1 MLLDW
6 CRLVGAARARERHTA
21 EVQATLEALPRL
33 VCDDHAFFQ
42 AQSALQALGEAL
54 AHVVLPQPEQ
64 SQMLLT
70 EDAYARA
77 ANLALDEARAR
88 LFALRA
94 NEVECDF
101 SELRQQVIDLLKAVS
116 VAIAN
121 GHHEGKLGHV
131 LRVTGL
137 LAVDWSQPADQLRV
151 SGVAA
156 GADGVY
162 RAVACDTR
170 RGLADGEPA
179 RFCCWSWEADDPGDR
194 EPVLSRL
201 LLCRVVA
208 SHRRAG
214 LLQFALPVTSEE
226 AASRAGLHASQ
237 LKPLRPG
244 LWGCRRAA
252 LLAEEGSLELGEPAS
267 DLRSGLFA
275 WEHRLYV
282 KVDGGW
288 RLAPLPSQPQGR
300 GRVWQLVSPEG
311 KLFDPYNTPF
321 DAEPCAPPCTPPFAE
336 NGPVQLRPGPDSRL
350 QRALR
355 LLTEAPE
362 QLYASPLVHCC
373 GGEAS
378 TGLPFLVGNLAAPKK
393 AAATLLR
400 MPVFGAGFG
409 VRSSMGEPLGGREL
423 SAEVLG
429 SAPRSFTSV
438 QANESRRVR
447 RTGNNEKEIT
457 ALWNKKAT
465 QKAST
470 ARVTPEGSVEGA
482 LMLDGHCRALRP
494 EDGLPCMGCLAR
506 NLACRRCGR
515 AYVGEAE
522 VRGLYRAKRLLEDAG
537 PLRLAKK
544 LRRLAFPSVRHG
556 LLRGNQ
562 VRSLRD
568 CFDGGR
574 AENAEAAVTR
584 LPEGFR
590 LSRDRQA
597 AAAYPGVV
605 YVLDGRDLLA
615 PARPS
620 HLAAEL
626 LAKDACWTLPPGH
639 AILVERTSCPRE
651 TPTNASTSST
661 LLDEAE
667 WAELRQRCTLL
678 GGGDAALGPGAKR
691 EPGAKPE
698 PAAKREPGA
707 KPEPAA
713 KREPGVKPEPGAKR
727 EQEQEP
733 GVAGLAERA
742 TAEDDFYSDDELFAS
757 PSVKLSSRFDA
768 ALRRQISARK
778 ALAATATQSKQ
789 GHWGHQFDVALVDL
803 DFVVLLV
810 AGASFRGLPFLER
823 TEYEEGRSRRAREGE
838 GGGSHFGVESPI
850 PQVRRRPRAEL
861 SEVSSPL
868 HAGAAAECLRG
879 RGVPRGQAL
888 LPGLPELALRR
899 LPAAAPSRRREA
911 RELRCRDAPP
921 VGRGAGQ
928 RRGAGAAPGGRQEPA
943 PPLPRLPLAQLR
955 GGRRAAGVPRG
966 PQLLRAARRRR
977 ARELEPGPGQ
987 AARRRAEAA
996 LADRA
1001 GGPLQQP
1008 RRRGPQLPERDAH
1021 LHEDHGDA
1029 AVPGDARRQA
1039 GAAGGAASAAPLP
1052 RRGSLGGERGRQRDA
1067 RPLAAGSGA
1076 QDVALQQ
1083 RRPLLRLS
1091 GREELRRA
1099 HEARAQRSDGI

>member
-6 CRLVGAARARERHTA
+6 CRVVGAARVRERHTA

-77 ANLALDEARAR
+77 ANLALDEARVR
-88 LFALRA
+88 LFSLRA
-94 NEVECDF
+94 NDVDCDF
-101 SELRQQVIDLLKAVS
+101 SELRQQVIDLLKTVS

-131 LRVTGL
+131 LRVVGL
-137 LAVDWSQPADQLRV
+137 MAVDWSQPIDQLKV

-156 GADGVY
+156 EADGVY
-162 RAVACDTR
+162 RAVACDTL
-170 RGLADGEPA
+170 RGLAEGQPP
-179 RFCCWSWEADDPGDR
+179 RFCCWSWEADDDDDH
-194 EPVLSRL
+194 EPALPRL

-226 AASRAGLHASQ
+226 AASLAGLHASQ

-252 LLAEEGSLELGEPAS
+252 LRAGEGSLELGEPAS

-282 KVDGGW
+282 KVDGGGW
-288 RLAPLPSQPQGR
+288 RLAPLPSRQQGR

-311 KLFDPYNTPF
+311 RPFDLHDPPF
-321 DAEPCAPPCTPPFAE
+321 DAEPCTPPFAE
-336 NGPVQLRPGPDSRL
+336 NGSVQLRPGPDSRL

-362 QLYASPLVHCC
+362 QLYASPLVHGC
-373 GGEAS
+373 GGDAS
-378 TGLPFLVGNLAAPKK
+378 AGLPFLVGNLAAPKK

-429 SAPRSFTSV
+429 SAPRAFTSV

-457 ALWNKKAT
+457 AFWNKKAT

-494 EDGLPCMGCLAR
+494 EDGLPCMGCLSR
-506 NLACRRCGR
+506 NLTCRRCGK
-515 AYVGEAE
+515 AYVSEAE
-522 VRGLYRAKRLLEDAG
+522 VRGLYRSKRLLEDAG

-544 LRRLAFPSVRHG
+544 LRRLAFPPARHG
-556 LLRGNQ
+556 LLRGSQ
-562 VRSLRD
+562 VRSLKD

-574 AENAEAAVTR
+574 EEHAEAAVTR
-584 LPEGFR
+584 VPEGFR

-605 YVLDGRDLLA
+605 FVLDGRDLLA

-626 LAKDACWTLPPGH
+626 SAKDACWTLPPGH
-639 AILVERTSCPRE
+639 AILVERTSYPRA
-651 TPTNASTSST
+651 TIASTSST

-667 WAELRQRCTLL
+667 WAELRQRCALL
-678 GGGDAALGPGAKR
+678 GGGDAAPKP

-698 PAAKREPGA
+698 P
-707 KPEPAA
+707 
-713 KREPGVKPEPGAKR
+713 GVKP
-727 EQEQEP
+727 EQEP
-733 GVAGLAERA
+733 GVAGLAARA
-742 TAEDDFYSDDELFAS
+742 TAEDDFYSDDELLAS

-778 ALAATATQSKQ
+778 ALAATATQSEQ

-823 TEYEEGRSRRAREGE
+823 
-838 GGGSHFGVESPI
+838 
-850 PQVRRRPRAEL
+850 
-861 SEVSSPL
+861 
-868 HAGAAAECLRG
+868 
-879 RGVPRGQAL
+879 
-888 LPGLPELALRR
+888 PE
-899 LPAAAPSRRREA
+899 
-911 RELRCRDAPP
+911 
-921 VGRGAGQ
+921 
-928 RRGAGAAPGGRQEPA
+928 
-943 PPLPRLPLAQLR
+943 
-955 GGRRAAGVPRG
+955 
-966 PQLLRAARRRR
+966 
-977 ARELEPGPGQ
+977 
-987 AARRRAEAA
+987 
-996 LADRA
+996 
-1001 GGPLQQP
+1001 
-1008 RRRGPQLPERDAH
+1008 
-1021 LHEDHGDA
+1021 
-1029 AVPGDARRQA
+1029 
-1039 GAAGGAASAAPLP
+1039 
-1052 RRGSLGGERGRQRDA
+1052 
-1067 RPLAAGSGA
+1067 
-1076 QDVALQQ
+1076 
-1083 RRPLLRLS
+1083 
-1091 GREELRRA
+1091 
-1099 HEARAQRSDGI
+1099 